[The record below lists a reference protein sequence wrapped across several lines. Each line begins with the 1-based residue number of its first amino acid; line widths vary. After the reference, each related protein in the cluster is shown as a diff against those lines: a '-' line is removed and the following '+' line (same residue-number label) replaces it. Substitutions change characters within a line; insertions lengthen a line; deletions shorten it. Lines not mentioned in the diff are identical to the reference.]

1 MKPSSFLVAAT
12 AALSLAILSGC
23 ATTGAAPASSPTAA
37 PGKLQFAI
45 LMYERGDAWYRL
57 PPAQKDALLKQYGL
71 WVRDLRAK
79 GVLKDGNPVGR
90 GGVVIAP
97 DAGGTPD
104 AEPLDPSDTQL
115 TGYFIIEVS
124 SAAEAERIAAT
135 CPALTHGEVVHLR
148 PVGHTN

>member
-1 MKPSSFLVAAT
+1 MKLPFTFVAA
-12 AALSLAILSGC
+12 AAAFSLAVLSGC
-23 ATTGAAPASSPTAA
+23 ATTNAAPASPPAA
-37 PGKLQFAI
+37 ARGKLQFAI

-57 PPAQKDALLKQYGL
+57 PPARKDALLKQYGL

-79 GVLKDGNPVGR
+79 GILKDGNPVGR
-90 GGVVIAP
+90 GGVAIAP
-97 DAGGTPD
+97 DARGVPD

-115 TGYFIIEVS
+115 TGYFIIEVA
-124 SAAEAERIAAT
+124 SAVEAERIAAT